1 MPARPR
7 HVGAPFP
14 DRSVHVTSP
23 ILPGA
28 TIGIVGGGQLGRLT
42 GMAARAMG
50 YDVHVLDP
58 DPACAARVVAS
69 RTVTAPYDDTAAAE
83 DFAARCQVVTLEI
96 EQVPSATLAAAA
108 RHCPVH
114 PSAAAVHTVQDR
126 GRQKR
131 WLAAHGF
138 PVGPMQV
145 VTNAA
150 ECAEA
155 VRALAPCIVKA
166 TMGGY
171 DGRGQARVRDP
182 EAGAT
187 AWADIGAPQ
196 CVVEQFLDIA
206 TEISVMTARSAAG
219 ALASFPPSLNHH
231 DEGLLTWSVAPAP
244 VDDARAREAVALA
257 QAITETLGI
266 VGLLAVE
273 LFITT
278 DGRLLVNEL
287 APRPHNTFHQT
298 ERGASVSQFEQ
309 LVRAVCGLPLE
320 APTTLV
326 PAAIHNLLGECWAGA
341 PPDFTRAWALPGVR
355 VHLYGKPLARPGRKM
370 GHLSAVAP
378 TPEAARDLVRAAFAT
393 LMRA

>member
-1 MPARPR
+1 M
-7 HVGAPFP
+7 
-14 DRSVHVTSP
+14 TSP

-69 RTVTAPYDDTAAAE
+69 RTVTAAYDDTAAAE
-83 DFAARCQVVTLEI
+83 DFAARCEVVTLEI
-96 EQVPSATLAAAA
+96 EQVPSASLAAAA

-114 PSAAAVHTVQDR
+114 PAAAAVHTVQDR

-131 WLAAHGF
+131 WLTSHGF
-138 PVGPMQV
+138 PVGPMQL
-145 VTNAA
+145 VTSAA
-150 ECAEA
+150 ECADA
-155 VRALAPCIVKA
+155 VRGLAPCIVKA

-171 DGRGQARVRDP
+171 DGRGQARVHDP
-182 EAGAT
+182 EGGAA
-187 AWADIGAPQ
+187 AWQAIGAPE
-196 CVVEQFLDIA
+196 CVVERFLDIA
-206 TEISVMTARSAAG
+206 TEISVMTARSASG
-219 ALASFPPSLNHH
+219 AIASFPPSLNHH
-231 DEGLLTWSVAPAP
+231 DDGILTWSVAPAP
-244 VDDARAREAVALA
+244 LGGARTREAIALA
-257 QAITETLGI
+257 QAITTTLDI

-278 DGRLLVNEL
+278 DDRLLVNEL

-309 LVRAVCGLPLE
+309 LVRAVCGLPLDE
-320 APTTLV
+320 PATLV
-326 PAAIHNLLGECWAGA
+326 PAAIHNLLGDCWAAG
-341 PPDFTRAWALPGVR
+341 PPDFTRAWAIPGVR
-355 VHLYGKPLARPGRKM
+355 VHLYGKPLPRPGRKM

-378 TPEAARDLVRAAFAT
+378 TPEAARDLVRTAFAT